1 MKKGLSPLIAT
12 VLLIGITISLAAL
25 VMVWGQA
32 LFKQTTE
39 DTGKSAQAEI
49 NCISKVQ
56 VDILN
61 ASCPCIGPSCPGP
74 GGTPI
79 NLLLDN
85 KNEEPVHGMII
96 RMYGASGN
104 VETVTLSSA
113 GGYTFPLDAFNAR
126 TYSVPYTVAGG
137 ITKVDIIPQIKLDDG
152 TLRACGQKIDT
163 FTLISPNL
171 EGGCS

>member
-1 MKKGLSPLIAT
+1 MHKKGLSPLIAT

-61 ASCPCIGPSCPGP
+61 ASCVGFVSPMNI
-74 GGTPI
+74 I
-79 NLLLDN
+79 VDN
-85 KNEEPVHGMII
+85 KNEEPVHGFIVRI
-96 RMYGASGN
+96 YRVGGN
-104 VETVTLSSA
+104 VETITLSPA
-113 GGYTFPLDAFNAR
+113 GGCTGGCTLPLDAFNAR
-126 TYSVPYTVAGG
+126 TYAIPYSTLPNG
-137 ITKVDIIPQIKLDDG
+137 ITKVDVIPQIKLDDG

>member
-12 VLLIGITISLAAL
+12 VLLIGITISLASL

-61 ASCPCIGPSCPGP
+61 ASCV
-74 GGTPI
+74 GGSAPM
-79 NLLLDN
+79 NLVVDN
-85 KNEEPVHGMII
+85 KNEEPV
-96 RMYGASGN
+96 Y
-104 VETVTLSSA
+104 
-113 GGYTFPLDAFNAR
+113 
-126 TYSVPYTVAGG
+126 
-137 ITKVDIIPQIKLDDG
+137 
-152 TLRACGQKIDT
+152 
-163 FTLISPNL
+163 
-171 EGGCS
+171 

>member
-12 VLLIGITISLAAL
+12 VLLIGITISLASL

-61 ASCPCIGPSCPGP
+61 ASCV
-74 GGTPI
+74 GGSAPM
-79 NLLLDN
+79 NLVVDN
-85 KNEEPVHGMII
+85 KNEEPVYGFIV
-96 RMYGASGN
+96 RMYYVGGN
-104 VETVTLSSA
+104 VETKTLSPA
-113 GGYTFPLDAFNAR
+113 GGCFTGGCTLPLDSFNAR
-126 TYSVPYTVAGG
+126 TYAILFTSTGG
-137 ITKVDIIPQIKLDDG
+137 LTKVDVIPQIKLDDG

>member
-61 ASCPCIGPSCPGP
+61 ASCDGVPGGGP
-74 GGTPI
+74 GGTPM
-79 NLLLDN
+79 NLIVDN
-85 KNEEPVHGMII
+85 KNEEPIHGFII
-96 RMYGASGN
+96 RFYSASGN
-104 VETVTLSSA
+104 VETITISSVGFA
-113 GGYTFPLDAFNAR
+113 LPLDSFNAR
-126 TYSVPYTVAGG
+126 TYSVPYSGG
-137 ITKVDIIPQIKLDDG
+137 EITKVDVIPQIKLDDG

>member
-39 DTGKSAQAEI
+39 ETGKSAQAEI

-61 ASCPCIGPSCPGP
+61 ASCVGLGGP
-74 GGTPI
+74 GGSPMNI
-79 NLLLDN
+79 IVDN
-85 KNEEPVHGMII
+85 KNEEPVHGFIV
-96 RMYGASGN
+96 RMYEVGGN
-104 VETVTLSSA
+104 VETITVSPS
-113 GGYTFPLDAFNAR
+113 GGYNLPLDSFNAR
-126 TYSVPYTVAGG
+126 TYAVPFTLTNG
-137 ITKVDIIPQIKLDDG
+137 ITKVDVIPQIKLDDG

-171 EGGCS
+171 IGGCS